1 MPEKENIIQQKTFA
15 FARQIIAL
23 YLALKN
29 EKEFVISR
37 QLLRSGTSIGANVEE
52 AIAAFS
58 KKDFT
63 HKMNIAQKEARE
75 SKYWLRLL
83 SETHIAKSN
92 TKELLTEVEEI
103 IRILTAI
110 VKSSQ
115 SNINN
120 S

>member
-1 MPEKENIIQQKTFA
+1 MAEKENIIQAKTFA
-15 FARQIIAL
+15 FARKIISL
-23 YLALKN
+23 YMQLKN
-29 EKEFVISR
+29 EREYVISK
-37 QLLRSGTSIGANVEE
+37 QLLKAGTSIGANVEE

-58 KKDFT
+58 KRDFV

-75 SKYWLRLL
+75 TKYWLKLL
-83 SETHIAKSN
+83 SETNIVTSN
-92 TKELLTEVEEI
+92 SEKLLAEIEEI

-120 S
+120 Q